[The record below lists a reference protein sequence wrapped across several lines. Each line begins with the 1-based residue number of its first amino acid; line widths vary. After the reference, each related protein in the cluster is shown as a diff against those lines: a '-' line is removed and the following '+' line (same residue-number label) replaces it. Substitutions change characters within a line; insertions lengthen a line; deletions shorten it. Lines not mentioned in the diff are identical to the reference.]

1 MAWALIE
8 HEGGF
13 LMSSPFIETL
23 KKRSFIRTW
32 STSHPMASITLWD
45 LNVNW
50 MMNQSPQAS
59 DQWCSYWWVLSPRFD
74 PSYTHCA
81 TYKLYLPRY
90 HLIGIHSSR
99 KSVTWTPPQKK
110 EKKKKHPSVRN
121 ESILKNWRMCMSFL
135 RMKPWSFIRWI
146 NPNPCVQMTI
156 AWSTSGS
163 TRGPRGKGTVHVA
176 QCHFGGHGLGGA
188 PIAEFQPTFS

>member
-1 MAWALIE
+1 
-8 HEGGF
+8 
-13 LMSSPFIETL
+13 MSSPFIETL

-32 STSHPMASITLWD
+32 STSQPMASITLWD

-50 MMNQSPQAS
+50 MMKQSPQAS
-59 DQWCSYWWVLSPRFD
+59 DQWCSYGWVLSLRFD

-99 KSVTWTPPQKK
+99 KSLTWTPPQKR
-110 EKKKKHPSVRN
+110 KKKHPSVRN
-121 ESILKNWRMCMSFL
+121 ESILKNWRMSMSFL
-135 RMKPWSFIRWI
+135 RMKAWSFIRWI
-146 NPNPCVQMTI
+146 TPKLCVQMTI

-163 TRGPRGKGTVHVA
+163 TGGPRGKGTVH
-176 QCHFGGHGLGGA
+176 GA
-188 PIAEFQPTFS
+188 